1 MTTAPAPT
9 LADGIDTTVAGATSL
24 TRIRLSTS
32 DDWREWTVRH
42 APALRALLTS
52 AALVLENAP
61 VSTPADLAFLAEA
74 VGGRLMEYT
83 ERSTPRTRIDSNVYT
98 STEYPKDQEIPQ
110 HNENSYSD
118 TWPWYLFFLCQ
129 TPAVQGGQTP
139 VADGRTVLRL
149 LPPDL
154 VARFRERGVR
164 YSRTFRAG
172 LGLSWQDT
180 FQTTDRAEVE
190 RYCAAHGIDARWRGD
205 LLQTSQHRPATVRHP
220 VTGEEAWF
228 NQAHLFHVKA
238 LPSEVRQSMLQMYAD
253 DELPRNASYGTGEPI
268 TDDDLAAIDAAYG
281 QARIGHAW
289 AAGDVLMIDNH
300 VMSHGR
306 QRYTGERSVAVAMTG
321 AR

>member
-1 MTTAPAPT
+1 MTSAAAPT
-9 LADGIDTTVAGATSL
+9 FTLGPDTSVAGATSL

-32 DDWREWTVRH
+32 DHWREWVVRH
-42 APALRALLTS
+42 APALRAALTS

-61 VSTPADLAFLAEA
+61 VRSPADLAFLAET

-98 STEYPKDQEIPQ
+98 STEYPNDQEIPQ

-118 TWPWYLFFLCQ
+118 TWPWYVFFLCQ
-129 TPAVQGGQTP
+129 TPAARGGQTP
-139 VADGRTVLRL
+139 VADSRTVLRL
-149 LPPDL
+149 LPTDL

-164 YSRTFRAG
+164 YTRTFRAG

-180 FQTTDRAEVE
+180 FQTTDRSEVE
-190 RYCAAHGIDARWRGD
+190 RYCAAHGINAHWRGD
-205 LLQTSQHRPATVRHP
+205 LLRTSQRRPATIRHP

-228 NQAHLFHVKA
+228 NQAHLFHVNA
-238 LPSEVRQSMLQMYAD
+238 LPDEVRQSMLQLYAE

-268 TDDDLAAIDAAYG
+268 TDEDLAAIDTAYRR
-281 QARIGHAW
+281 ALIGHAW
-289 AAGDVLMIDNH
+289 SAGDILMIDNH

-306 QRYTGERSVAVAMTG
+306 QRYTGERSVVVAMTD
-321 AR
+321 AP